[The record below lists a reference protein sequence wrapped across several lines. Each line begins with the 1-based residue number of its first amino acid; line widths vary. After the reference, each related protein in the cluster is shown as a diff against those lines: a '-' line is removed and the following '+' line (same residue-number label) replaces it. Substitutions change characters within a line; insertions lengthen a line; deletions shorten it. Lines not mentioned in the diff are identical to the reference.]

1 MNLCHLRKTDE
12 QKKRQQKSKKLG
24 LILKVAKDTTL
35 NENYIKSHSNTLFL
49 RVQRHDQII
58 PVTKPEAME
67 TSLIG
72 RVRLVV
78 KLLVVEH
85 LSRPWNI
92 LYNNEGFHS
101 LCWHKV

>member
-1 MNLCHLRKTDE
+1 MIREYFT
-12 QKKRQQKSKKLG
+12 KR
-24 LILKVAKDTTL
+24 
-35 NENYIKSHSNTLFL
+35 
-49 RVQRHDQII
+49 
-58 PVTKPEAME
+58 EAME

-101 LCWHKV
+101 LRWHKV